1 MYLFDIKNIIFLTF
15 MLLNIFKL
23 IFLEK
28 KLLKNYTK
36 ILYCRKDFLF
46 QKHYSIHLIKL
57 ILNSIFIL
65 FFVVIASSAKAKYAS
80 FIINENTKRI
90 YHNTNADTRNYP
102 ASLTKI
108 MTLYMIFD
116 SLKNKKI
123 SMNTKFKISKRA
135 ARQPPSKLNL
145 SAGSSITVRNAILAL
160 ITKSA
165 NDVATVVAENLGKSE
180 RNFAKLMTK
189 KARKLGMSRTTF
201 KNASGLP
208 NRGQLSTA
216 RDMAVLGM
224 AIRKNHPNFFKLFK
238 TKSFV
243 YKGVKYTNH
252 NNLLSNYSGTDGIKT
267 GYTNASGFNLVASVE
282 RNGQRIIGVVFGGKK
297 ARSRDKHMISLLNKY
312 FKTSPS
318 KPLVR
323 IAKPSEM
330 PKVRPKII
338 VSEKNVKSFKIPP
351 KTTKTLYSENVQDD
365 WFVQIGAFKNR
376 LNAHKAARNARNIV
390 PEQLGNLPA
399 SLSKITKTNNKNSN
413 LEYLWRVRFIELA
426 ENQARSV
433 CAELWTS
440 GLSCIPLPSNNKS

>member
-1 MYLFDIKNIIFLTF
+1 

-23 IFLEK
+23 IFLDK

-36 ILYCRKDFLF
+36 TLSYQKYFSF

-57 ILNSIFIL
+57 IFNSIFIL
-65 FFVVIASSAKAKYAS
+65 FFMVIASSAKAKYAS

-108 MTLYMIFD
+108 MTLYVIFD
-116 SLKNKKI
+116 ALKDKKI

-145 SAGSSITVRNAILAL
+145 SAGSSITVKNAILAL

-180 RNFAKLMTK
+180 KNFARLMTR
-189 KARKLGMSRTTF
+189 KARKLGMTRTNF

-252 NNLLSNYSGTDGIKT
+252 NNLLSSYSGTDGIKT

-297 ARSRDKHMISLLNKY
+297 ARSRDKHMIKLLNKY

-330 PKVRPKII
+330 PKVRPKTI
-338 VSEKNVKSFKIPP
+338 VAQKNVKSFKIPL
-351 KTTKTLYSENVQDD
+351 KTAKTLDSENIQDD

-399 SLSKITKTNNKNSN
+399 SLSKITQTNNLNSN

-433 CAELWTS
+433 CAELWSS
-440 GLSCIPLPSNNKS
+440 GLSCIPLPSDNKS

>member
-1 MYLFDIKNIIFLTF
+1 M
-15 MLLNIFKL
+15 
-23 IFLEK
+23 K
-28 KLLKNYTK
+28 KLLKNCTK
-36 ILYCRKDFLF
+36 MLNYQTFFLF
-46 QKHYSIHLIKL
+46 QNNYSMRLIKL
-57 ILNSIFIL
+57 IFNSIFIL
-65 FFVVIASSAKAKYAS
+65 FFIVISSSAKAKYAS

-108 MTLYMIFD
+108 MTLYMVFD
-116 SLKNKKI
+116 ALKNKKI

-145 SAGSSITVRNAILAL
+145 SAGSNITVKNAILAL

-189 KARKLGMSRTTF
+189 KARKLGMTRTTF

-216 RDMAVLGM
+216 RDMAVLGI

-243 YKGVKYTNH
+243 YKGIKYTNH

-297 ARSRDKHMISLLNKY
+297 ARSRDKHMINLLNKY

-323 IAKPSEM
+323 IAKPSEI
-330 PKVRPKII
+330 PKARPKII
-338 VSEKNVKSFKIPP
+338 IAEKNVRNFKIPAR
-351 KTTKTLYSENVQDD
+351 TNKTLYSENIQDN

-399 SLSKITKTNNKNSN
+399 SLSKITKTNNENNN

>member
-1 MYLFDIKNIIFLTF
+1 M
-15 MLLNIFKL
+15 
-23 IFLEK
+23 
-28 KLLKNYTK
+28 
-36 ILYCRKDFLF
+36 
-46 QKHYSIHLIKL
+46 
-57 ILNSIFIL
+57 
-65 FFVVIASSAKAKYAS
+65 VIASSAKAKYAS

-116 SLKNKKI
+116 ALKNKKI
-123 SMNTKFKISKRA
+123 SMNTKLKVSKRA
-135 ARQPPSKLNL
+135 SRQPPSKLNL
-145 SAGSSITVRNAILAL
+145 SAGSNITVKNAILAL

-180 RNFAKLMTK
+180 RNFARLMTR
-189 KARKLGMSRTTF
+189 KARKLGMTRSTF

-252 NNLLSNYSGTDGIKT
+252 NNLLSSYSGTDGIKT

-312 FKTSPS
+312 FKTNPS

-338 VSEKNVKSFKIPP
+338 IAEKNVKSFKIPP
-351 KTTKTLYSENVQDD
+351 KTTKTLYSENIQDD

-399 SLSKITKTNNKNSN
+399 SLSKITKTNNTNNN

-433 CAELWTS
+433 CAELWSS
-440 GLSCIPLPSNNKS
+440 GLSCIPLPSNNNS

>member
-1 MYLFDIKNIIFLTF
+1 MVNIHKILSYKKDNMSYLKKL
-15 MLLNIFKL
+15 KL
-23 IFLEK
+23 I
-28 KLLKNYTK
+28 
-36 ILYCRKDFLF
+36 
-46 QKHYSIHLIKL
+46 
-57 ILNSIFIL
+57 SIFIL
-65 FFVVIASSAKAKYAS
+65 TSLIFLSTANAKYAS
-80 FIINENTKRI
+80 FVINENTKRI

-116 SLKNKKI
+116 ALKSKKV

-135 ARQPPSKLNL
+135 TRQPPSKLNL
-145 SAGSSITVRNAILAL
+145 AAGSKITVKNTILAL

-165 NDVATVVAENLGKSE
+165 NDVATVAAENLGKSE

-189 KARKLGMSRTTF
+189 KAKKLGMTRTIF

-216 RDMAVLGM
+216 RDMATLGL
-224 AIRKNHPNFFKLFK
+224 AIRKNHPDLFKLFK

-243 YKGVKYTNH
+243 YKGIKYTNH
-252 NNLLSNYSGTDGIKT
+252 NNLLGSYSGTDGIKT

-297 ARSRDKHMISLLNKY
+297 ARSRDKHMIKLLNKY
-312 FKTSPS
+312 FKTIPS

-323 IAKPSEM
+323 IAKPSEL
-330 PKVRPKII
+330 PKNRPKLAAID
-338 VSEKNVKSFKIPP
+338 KNVKSFSIPS
-351 KTTKTLYSENVQDD
+351 KVINLSSSNSLQDD
-365 WFVQIGAFKNR
+365 WFIQIGAFKNR

-399 SLSKITKTNNKNSN
+399 SLSKIAKTNNGNEK

-426 ENQARSV
+426 EYQARSV

>member
-1 MYLFDIKNIIFLTF
+1 MFKNYIDIVSFHKFLSYKKYSLSYFKNLSQFFVLILTS
-15 MLLNIFKL
+15 L
-23 IFLEK
+23 IFVSTA
-28 KLLKNYTK
+28 N
-36 ILYCRKDFLF
+36 
-46 QKHYSIHLIKL
+46 
-57 ILNSIFIL
+57 
-65 FFVVIASSAKAKYAS
+65 AKYAS
-80 FIINENTKRI
+80 FVINENTKRI

-116 SLKNKKI
+116 ALKSKKI

-145 SAGSSITVRNAILAL
+145 AAGSKITVKNAILAL

-165 NDVATVVAENLGKSE
+165 NDVATVVSENLAKSE

-189 KARKLGMSRTTF
+189 KAKKLGMTRTIF

-216 RDMAVLGM
+216 RDMAILGM
-224 AIRKNHPNFFKLFK
+224 AIRKKHPNLFKLFK

-243 YKGVKYTNH
+243 YKGIKYTNH
-252 NNLLSNYSGTDGIKT
+252 NNLLGSYSGTDGIKT

-297 ARSRDKHMISLLNKY
+297 ARSRDKHMIKLLNKY
-312 FKTSPS
+312 FKTVPS

-323 IAKPSEM
+323 IAKPSEL
-330 PKVRPKII
+330 PKNRPKLTIT
-338 VSEKNVKSFKIPP
+338 EKNIKNFNIP
-351 KTTKTLYSENVQDD
+351 TKVVNLSLSNSLHDD
-365 WFVQIGAFKNR
+365 WFIQIGAFKNR

-399 SLSKITKTNNKNSN
+399 SLSKITKTNNENKS

-426 ENQARSV
+426 EYQARSV

-440 GLSCIPLPSNNKS
+440 GLSCIPLPSNKKS

>member
-1 MYLFDIKNIIFLTF
+1 MVFD
-15 MLLNIFKL
+15 
-23 IFLEK
+23 
-28 KLLKNYTK
+28 
-36 ILYCRKDFLF
+36 
-46 QKHYSIHLIKL
+46 
-57 ILNSIFIL
+57 
-65 FFVVIASSAKAKYAS
+65 A
-80 FIINENTKRI
+80 
-90 YHNTNADTRNYP
+90 
-102 ASLTKI
+102 
-108 MTLYMIFD
+108 
-116 SLKNKKI
+116 LKNKKI

-145 SAGSSITVRNAILAL
+145 SAGSSITVKNAILAL

-180 RNFAKLMTK
+180 RNFARLMTR
-189 KARKLGMSRTTF
+189 KAKKLGMTRTIF

-216 RDMAVLGM
+216 RDMAILGM

-243 YKGVKYTNH
+243 YKGIKYTNH

-267 GYTNASGFNLVASVE
+267 GYTSASGFNLVASVE

-297 ARSRDKHMISLLNKY
+297 ARSRDKHMINLLNKY
-312 FKTSPS
+312 FKTNPS

-323 IAKPSEM
+323 TAKPSEL
-330 PKVRPKII
+330 PKVRPKIVI
-338 VSEKNVKSFKIPP
+338 AEKNVKSFKIPP

-399 SLSKITKTNNKNSN
+399 SLSKITKTNNANNN